1 MLHIANPFYFAVNF
15 FRGRHSAARRIHMND
30 DRLDGIIIS
39 EPADVL
45 DNSARIDDYAIKIY
59 HSNLVTESVNA
70 GLTSAG
76 MQRDVDQSEYGQHEE
91 EESASSN

>member
-1 MLHIANPFYFAVNF
+1 MLHIANPFYFTVNF

-30 DRLDGIIIS
+30 DGFDGIVVS
-39 EPADVL
+39 KPAHVL
-45 DNSARIDDYAIKIY
+45 DNFTGINDHAIKIY
-59 HSNLVTESVNA
+59 DSNLVTESVNA

-91 EESASSN
+91 EESASSD